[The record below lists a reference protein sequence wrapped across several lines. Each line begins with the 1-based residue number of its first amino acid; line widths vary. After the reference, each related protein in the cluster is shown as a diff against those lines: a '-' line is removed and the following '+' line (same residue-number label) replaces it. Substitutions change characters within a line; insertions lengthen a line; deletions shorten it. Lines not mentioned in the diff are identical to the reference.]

1 MAIDPKLPIPVYFQ
15 LKTLLLEE
23 ILDGRYGPD
32 GRLPTEHQL
41 CERHGISRKP
51 VTWALSELAAEGVVI
66 RHRRRGTFVNPHW
79 LHGHRGG
86 PELRVIAPDG
96 CRSSPP
102 PASWP
107 AGGACWPCWRPTG
120 RRCWRTAWSPG
131 MQAWAG

>member
-1 MAIDPKLPIPVYFQ
+1 MP
-15 LKTLLLEE
+15 
-23 ILDGRYGPD
+23 DGRRVPD

-41 CERHGISRKP
+41 CEGHGISRKP

-107 AGGACWPCWRPTG
+107 RWRSLLALLASNG

-131 MQAWAG
+131 MQAWAGPPVVRG